1 MGLPDFKALK
11 EKVGIDDIAYSLGY
25 RVNRLAGVGKFVEMC
40 LTDGNGK
47 HIDTIVIRNPKDKA
61 GQSFFRHNAMGK
73 GDVINFIKENIDS
86 FHEQG
91 RNQWE
96 KIANI
101 LRKFANE
108 PIPDIGDSAYLKK
121 MGYTESQHFDAS
133 RYEVQPM
140 AEHLKNG
147 MMYMTPRGFS
157 KETLKTFSPFIVRIK
172 DLKSDRFNDYN
183 IGFPYREP
191 GKDEILGY
199 EIRGYG
205 NFKGKVTGTN
215 STTAAWIAS
224 LSREENLMAVRNV
237 YFAESAYDIMAFY
250 QANAMR
256 IDRETSVFVS
266 IGGTFSDRQVTGIM
280 RHYENANA
288 VDCFDNDLAG
298 RIYGIRMAGLLSG
311 KHLNIVKCDD
321 AVRITLDG
329 KEVAFK
335 EAETT
340 LQEVSRHMGFSSR
353 MRQWKPPKAFKD
365 WNDVIM
371 NKPFIQLTQKDK
383 FERDAA
389 LEKRR
394 SSGLKA

>member
-40 LTDGNGK
+40 LMDGNGK

-199 EIRGYG
+199 EVRGYG

-224 LSREENLMAVRNV
+224 LSREENPMAVRNV

-256 IDRETSVFVS
+256 IDRETS
-266 IGGTFSDRQVTGIM
+266 
-280 RHYENANA
+280 
-288 VDCFDNDLAG
+288 C
-298 RIYGIRMAGLLSG
+298 
-311 KHLNIVKCDD
+311 
-321 AVRITLDG
+321 
-329 KEVAFK
+329 
-335 EAETT
+335 
-340 LQEVSRHMGFSSR
+340 
-353 MRQWKPPKAFKD
+353 
-365 WNDVIM
+365 
-371 NKPFIQLTQKDK
+371 
-383 FERDAA
+383 
-389 LEKRR
+389 
-394 SSGLKA
+394 